1 MTDAP
6 RLTLRHGSLE
16 LVLAPAEGGSI
27 AAFRADGFDLMR
39 ACPPGGVAPLDMA
52 CFPLVPFSGRIG
64 YGRFSWEG
72 RTVELERGLP
82 DEPHAIHGDG
92 WLGSWTVTAQTDSEA
107 AMLFL
112 RTAPWLPFRYRA
124 EQRFALEDG
133 LLRASIA
140 VTNLGDRAMPF
151 GIGLHPYVDRRPG
164 VTLSAGVRAVWWPD
178 AAGIAHELRPIP
190 PELDFRSPRE
200 VHTLEMDHNF
210 AGFTGRALI
219 EFTAERRRL
228 AIEADPV
235 FGTLVVYV
243 PPGQDFFCVEPT
255 SHAADVVNMPAGQR
269 LDAGLR
275 VLAPGETLGGEV
287 RFRVSQP

>member
-1 MTDAP
+1 
-6 RLTLRHGSLE
+6 
-16 LVLAPAEGGSI
+16 
-27 AAFRADGFDLMR
+27 MR
-39 ACPPGGVAPLDMA
+39 AFPPGGTAPLDMA

-64 YGRFSWEG
+64 YGRFTWEG

-92 WLGSWTVTAQTDSEA
+92 WLGSWTVTAQTDREA
-107 AMLFL
+107 AMVFC

-124 EQRFALEDG
+124 SQRFALEDG

-140 VTNLGDRAMPF
+140 VTNLGERPMPL
-151 GIGLHPYVDRRPG
+151 GIGLHPYFDRRPG
-164 VTLSAGVRAVWWPD
+164 VKLSADVQAVWWPD

-190 PELDFRSPRE
+190 PEFDFRSPRE
-200 VHTLEMDHNF
+200 VQTLAMDHNF
-210 AGFTGRALI
+210 AGFSGRALI
-219 EFTAERRRL
+219 DDTAERRRL

-255 SHAADVVNMPAGQR
+255 SHAADVVNMPPGQL
-269 LDAGLR
+269 LDPGLR